1 MRCCDASSARTLLD
15 GLECRGSVTA
25 ETVAKTAQMMTSF
38 LDVQDIVLSALG
50 LDGDVGGHEF
60 HGNQWTGGS
69 GKEEPLGE
77 KIVAALAKVEKPHEE
92 QMREKFA
99 TANAERV
106 NQGLPA
112 LTESEAQSTGLYTNG
127 SYYDMNQPPRAGTA
141 FGMLDKRT
149 VDKIHDLDRAI
160 DKSPL
165 KENMELYR
173 GISAH
178 SAREMFGGDGLKVG
192 ALIQDKGFVSTSKD
206 LSVADKWADRTD
218 NAGMRGVRII
228 IEAKA
233 GQRGLDA
240 TKFSVDSK
248 EKEVILPRD
257 SQFTVIGVKE
267 VNHGYGPTEVRCVYE
282 S

>member
-1 MRCCDASSARTLLD
+1 M
-15 GLECRGSVTA
+15 
-25 ETVAKTAQMMTSF
+25 
-38 LDVQDIVLSALG
+38 
-50 LDGDVGGHEF
+50 
-60 HGNQWTGGS
+60 GS
-69 GKEEPLGE
+69 GYVATSRLALAAPSHRCSITSEVHQKTQSDYEAMAQALASDDFDESQHPRDDHGRFGEGTGEKSGE
-77 KIVAALAKVEKPHEE
+77 KIAVALAKIEKPHEE

-127 SYYDMNQPPRAGTA
+127 SYYDMNQPTRAGTA

-218 NAGMRGVRII
+218 NAGMRGVRVI